1 MTSKPSACLSPLQV
15 YGTEKIEQE
24 VSSYYRY
31 LADEIRGIY
40 RGMMIAIPPPE
51 WQVFEQMRMSLMELT
66 QVLQDLASRV
76 NLTAFVRHPRA
87 QKETRS
93 RLKRH
98 RPAKRLHI
106 STAKILSQ
114 AQTKKTDT
122 LKGLVLTYLVA

>member
-1 MTSKPSACLSPLQV
+1 MSSKTWRAIWEKHQNSVHKRATLFHSRWDDEFSN
-15 YGTEKIEQE
+15 EKIEQE
-24 VSSYYRY
+24 VSSYY

-51 WQVFEQMRMSLMELT
+51 WQVFEQMSLMELT
-66 QVLQDLASRV
+66 QVLQDLADRV
-76 NLTAFVRHPRA
+76 NLTAFVRHPRT

-98 RPAKRLHI
+98 RPAKRPHI

-114 AQTKKTDT
+114 A
-122 LKGLVLTYLVA
+122 